1 MLGGTQKS
9 RRPRQKNDV
18 ISHEPQ
24 PRHSG
29 LDPESR
35 SAPSVRHS
43 GLDPESRATPTVRHS
58 GLDPESR
65 ATPTVRH
72 SGLDPESRGFLPT
85 VLDSGPGSESGVTFF
100 RRNDKL
106 TLIASQGK

>member
-1 MLGGTQKS
+1 MFGASQSK
-9 RRPRQKNDV
+9 P
-18 ISHEPQ
+18 
-24 PRHSG
+24 
-29 LDPESR
+29 
-35 SAPSVRHS
+35 
-43 GLDPESRATPTVRHS
+43 TPI
-58 GLDPESR
+58 
-65 ATPTVRH
+65 RH

>member
-1 MLGGTQKS
+1 LFFS
-9 RRPRQKNDV
+9 
-18 ISHEPQ
+18 
-24 PRHSG
+24 SG
-29 LDPESR
+29 ADMFGASQSKP
-35 SAPSVRHS
+35 
-43 GLDPESRATPTVRHS
+43 TPI
-58 GLDPESR
+58 
-65 ATPTVRH
+65 RH